1 MNILA
6 DATCYPILPS
16 DSPFT
21 WCEGCFV
28 CFLASFSLLHGQLCH
43 LSSFHY
49 VSSKETLT
57 NLEPDVLQRA
67 QVHRTKPADVGKLYF
82 HPEEEELVLYPLER
96 TKTSVGLSARNSTS
110 TLSPPRE
117 AGRGQAGQE
126 DEDGVEAVARKGNQ
140 VRSCSVGEQPPARKH
155 LPLTSS

>member
-49 VSSKETLT
+49 VSSKETLS

-67 QVHRTKPADVGKLYF
+67 QVHRTKPEDVGKLYF

-96 TKTSVGLSARNSTS
+96 TKTSVGPRETAL
-110 TLSPPRE
+110 PPRGKL
-117 AGRGQAGQE
+117 AGGKRGKRMKTGSKQWRGRATRCGAAQL
-126 DEDGVEAVARKGNQ
+126 G
-140 VRSCSVGEQPPARKH
+140 
-155 LPLTSS
+155 SSLRRGSTCL